1 MERYRI
7 ILADDHALF
16 RQGLRRII
24 EGVGDLEVAGE
35 AGDGLE
41 LLGLL
46 EQAPVNLVI
55 LDLSMP
61 KLRGLEALRQIR
73 CRFPQVRLLV
83 LTMHK
88 EYLHEALSLGASG
101 YLVKEDA
108 DRELFTALERIRQG
122 GIYLSPRLREDAAV
136 CSHPAGE
143 TLSHRERE
151 VLQLIVEGKSNRDVA
166 DILLLS
172 VRTVEAHR
180 ASIQHKLNLGNTAE
194 LVRYAFE
201 MGYLS

>member
-1 MERYRI
+1 VERYRI
-7 ILADDHALF
+7 VIADDHALF

-24 EGVGDLEVAGE
+24 EGVGDLEVVGE
-35 AGDGLE
+35 AGDGVE

-46 EQAPVNLVI
+46 AESPLNLVI

-61 KLRGLEALRQIR
+61 KLRGLEAIRQIR
-73 CRFPQVRLLV
+73 GRFPEVQILV

-88 EYLHEALSLGASG
+88 EFLHEALSFGAAG

-108 DRELFTALERIRQG
+108 DRELFNALERIRQG
-122 GIYLSPRLREDAAV
+122 GVYVSPRLRDDAAV
-136 CSHPAGE
+136 CTHPAGE

>member
-7 ILADDHALF
+7 IIADDHALF
-16 RQGLRRII
+16 RQGLSRII
-24 EGVGDLEVAGE
+24 EGVGDLEVVGE

-46 EQAPVNLVI
+46 AESPANLVI

-61 KLRGLEALRQIR
+61 KLRGLEAIRQIR
-73 CRFPQVRLLV
+73 ERFTEVRVLV

-88 EYLHEALSLGASG
+88 EYLHEALCAGASG

-122 GIYLSPRLREDAAV
+122 GVYISPRLRDDGTAGA
-136 CSHPAGE
+136 HPAGE

-180 ASIQHKLNLGNTAE
+180 ASILHKLDLKNTAE
-194 LVRYAFE
+194 LVRYA
-201 MGYLS
+201 MGNGHHG

>member
-1 MERYRI
+1 MDDYRI
-7 ILADDHALF
+7 VIADDHELF
-16 RQGLRRII
+16 RQGLTRIL
-24 EGVGDLEVAGE
+24 EVVGDLKVVGAAGN
-35 AGDGLE
+35 GVE
-41 LLGLL
+41 LFGLL
-46 EQAPVNLVI
+46 AESAPHMVI

-61 KLRGLEALRQIR
+61 NLRGLEAIRQIR
-73 CRFPQVRLLV
+73 KRFPDLKILV
-83 LTMHK
+83 LTMHR
-88 EYLHEALSLGASG
+88 EYLHEALRAGAAG

-108 DRELFTALERIRQG
+108 DRELFIAMERIRKG
-122 GIYLSPRLREDAAV
+122 EVYVSPRLRDDEAV
-136 CSHPAGE
+136 CASQASE

-151 VLQLIVEGKSNRDVA
+151 ILQFIVEGKSNRDVA

-201 MGYLS
+201 MGYLP

>member
-1 MERYRI
+1 MDDYRI
-7 ILADDHALF
+7 VIADDHVLF
-16 RQGLRRII
+16 RQGLTRIL
-24 EGVGDLEVAGE
+24 EVVGDLTIVGE

-41 LLGLL
+41 LFGLL
-46 EQAPVNLVI
+46 AESAPHMVI

-61 KLRGLEALRQIR
+61 NLRGLEAIRQIR
-73 CRFPQVRLLV
+73 KRFPALKILV
-83 LTMHK
+83 LTMHR
-88 EYLHEALSLGASG
+88 EYVHEALCAGAAG

-108 DRELFTALERIRQG
+108 DRELFIAMNQIRKG
-122 GIYLSPRLREDAAV
+122 EVYVSPRLRDDEAV
-136 CSHPAGE
+136 CASQAGE

-151 VLQLIVEGKSNRDVA
+151 IFQFIVEGKSNRDVA

-201 MGYLS
+201 MGYLP